1 MPHDEAHRFYGKGKN
16 MIDIRE
22 HFKKSMLLQ
31 YYESE
36 DSIRIP
42 ENVFLKILD
51 DYMKIEWLYNHDEE
65 QCLNGY
71 IPQGEPYD
79 RERAIAC
86 AEKRDNSMDSIIYT
100 LGNGFWLIVPLML
113 FEAAVLKFGVPLW
126 NKEKPWGGQKCYQR
140 CPLGDFC
147 NCSPNMIFFISNKK
161 YCMGQLYMNN
171 KFHDNSTL
179 ELPVYDD
186 YELYCLTTP
195 FNKLQP
201 PDREPNSILIE
212 IWYSTFDYSRTV
224 RKGSYALEYSYGIFA
239 PKFRRRNNKF
249 FGGNVIPFL

>member
-1 MPHDEAHRFYGKGKN
+1 
-16 MIDIRE
+16 MINIRE

-65 QCLNGY
+65 QCLKEY

-86 AEKRDNSMDSIIYT
+86 AEKRDNSMDSIIDS

-113 FEAAVLKFGVPLW
+113 
-126 NKEKPWGGQKCYQR
+126 
-140 CPLGDFC
+140 
-147 NCSPNMIFFISNKK
+147 S
-161 YCMGQLYMNN
+161 
-171 KFHDNSTL
+171 
-179 ELPVYDD
+179 
-186 YELYCLTTP
+186 
-195 FNKLQP
+195 
-201 PDREPNSILIE
+201 LIH
-212 IWYSTFDYSRTV
+212 I
-224 RKGSYALEYSYGIFA
+224 
-239 PKFRRRNNKF
+239 
-249 FGGNVIPFL
+249 